1 MLKSIDN
8 LFKSFEGKKTVAKKL
23 KTKRKKTPKSIVKNK
38 LRKTAT
44 KANKTATKRVKTVI
58 NNLVKTT
65 SASIDKTIKPA
76 RKGTGALNGVNN
88 KGAVRLKAIVAK
100 AKVIRKATPAKKW
113 TKCVSEASK
122 LV

>member
-8 LFKSFEGKKTVAKKL
+8 LFKSFESKKTVAKKT
-23 KTKRKKTPKSIVKNK
+23 KTTKRKSAK
-38 LRKTAT
+38 AT
-44 KANKTATKRVKTVI
+44 KKAVVKRKPTLSGVK
-58 NNLVKTT
+58 K
-65 SASIDKTIKPA
+65 AKPA
-76 RKGTGALNGVNN
+76 SN

-100 AKVIRKATPAKKW
+100 AKVIRKANPAKKW